1 MKLLQIN
8 PTDLRKSISVDITVY
23 TPRNENANLLL
34 ETLLYPLLDVREAS
48 QENHWKSLVLEDFQ

>member
-48 QENHWKSLVLEDFQ
+48 QENH